1 VAITDCEALVL
12 AAADF
17 AEADRIVTLFTREQ
31 GKVRAVARHAKRS
44 VRRFGGAL
52 ETFARLRVQLVLK
65 EGLCSLRLA
74 DIISVFPAIRG
85 ELAKIGHAGYACEV
99 VDRLLPEALSNP
111 RLYRLL
117 VSYLEHL
124 EAFPP
129 TQDGRRFFEVNL
141 LNILGYR
148 LPLENC
154 VRCGAGLAAGPGP
167 ALFTA
172 AGELLCGRCG
182 GGGRP
187 VGAETLL
194 LLRRSME
201 TGRFGAVRFPPEA
214 LSEAG
219 AVLDAAIG
227 SHLVRPLN
235 SLLFLRE
242 VPGADPG

>member
-1 VAITDCEALVL
+1 MAITDCEAVVL

-65 EGLCSLRLA
+65 EGLCSLRGT

-85 ELAKIGHAGYACEV
+85 ELAKIGHAGYGCELI
-99 VDRLLPEALSNP
+99 DRLLPEALVNP

-117 VSYLEHL
+117 VSYLEYL
-124 EAFPP
+124 DASPP
-129 TQDGRRFFEVNL
+129 TPDDRRFFEVNL

-148 LPLENC
+148 LPLERC
-154 VRCGAGLAAGPGP
+154 AGCGADLAGSGTN
-167 ALFTA
+167 LFTA
-172 AGELLCGRCG
+172 TGELLCGQCG
-182 GGGRP
+182 GRGRP
-187 VGAETLL
+187 VGTETLL
-194 LLRRSME
+194 LLKRSME
-201 TGRFGAVRFPPEA
+201 TGRFGVVRFPRQA

-219 AVLDAAIG
+219 AILDAAIG

-235 SLLFLRE
+235 SLLFLQE
-242 VPGADPG
+242 VPGAG